1 MESLGSIREKIR
13 AAALRS
19 GRTGEPL
26 LIAVSKFQPV
36 EKMLALYEEGQRDF
50 GENYVQELCAKAEA
64 FRDRG
69 IRDVRFHFIGK
80 LQSNKVKALLPEAAV
95 IHSVD
100 SIRLLG
106 EIEKRALEFA
116 LRPEVCFQINIDH
129 EGTKGGFVEE
139 DLPALAEAA
148 GNLRC
153 AVPSGL
159 MAIPDPGRNPE
170 EAFER
175 MAALSGVYGA
185 VLGKGLS
192 MGMSGDYEMAIAHG
206 STVIRIGTALFGER
220 PSV

>member
-1 MESLGSIREKIR
+1 TREKIHTATLR
-13 AAALRS
+13 AGRS
-19 GRTGEPL
+19 GEPL
-26 LIAVSKFQPV
+26 LIAVSKFQPL
-36 EKMLALYEEGQRDF
+36 EKLLALYDEGQRDF

-80 LQSNKVKALLPEAAV
+80 LQRNKVKALLPEAAV

-100 SIRLLG
+100 SIKLLR

-116 LRPEVCFQINIDH
+116 LRPEVYFQINIDR
-129 EGTKGGFVEE
+129 EATKSGFVEE
-139 DLPALAEAA
+139 DLPALREAV
-148 GNLRC
+148 GELKC
-153 AVPSGL
+153 AVPAGL
-159 MAIPDPGRNPE
+159 MAIPDPSRNPE

-175 MAALSGVYGA
+175 MAQLSGEYGA

-192 MGMSGDYEMAIAHG
+192 MGMSGDFERAIAHG

-220 PSV
+220 PSQP